1 MIKRVIK
8 RAISGV
14 IKLSQK
20 TIFQKI
26 KSKLSKYKKHYE
38 RRSFFVRKGPKS

>member
-20 TIFQKI
+20 TILQKI
-26 KSKLSKYKKHYE
+26 KNKLNKYKEHYE
-38 RRSFFVRKGPKS
+38 RRSFFVRKWVKA